1 MFLYTGRNFMKI
13 RLCFLLVSSW
23 IPMSETD
30 DQNNKLTISGLHL
43 NVAIAQVLESVY
55 SLLLEKVFNIN

>member
-55 SLLLEKVFNIN
+55 YLKKYLI